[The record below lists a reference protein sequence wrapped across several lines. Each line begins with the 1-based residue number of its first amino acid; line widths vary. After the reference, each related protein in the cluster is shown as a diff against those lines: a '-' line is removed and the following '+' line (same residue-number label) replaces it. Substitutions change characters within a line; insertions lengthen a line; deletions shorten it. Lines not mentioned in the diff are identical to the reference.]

1 MLPCINYVLLLY
13 LAMYSGKLS
22 SYIWKLI
29 QSQYQYIL
37 KLFIHMSLYC
47 RCKTV
52 NVYFQVM
59 TLTNEGGRLKRD
71 MMLVDGKDFKLVP
84 DPVWKALSTW
94 YGGTPAL
101 PRTVSQSL

>member
-1 MLPCINYVLLLY
+1 
-13 LAMYSGKLS
+13 
-22 SYIWKLI
+22 
-29 QSQYQYIL
+29 
-37 KLFIHMSLYC
+37 MS
-47 RCKTV
+47 
-52 NVYFQVM
+52 VYFQVM

-101 PRTVSQSL
+101 PRTVSQNF